1 MNDDSFYSAQRK
13 LLQQENSMCIKSFSK
28 ETFPSILMILVLFPL
43 RGLGLLDRDHTY
55 RGTRRAFLLNF
66 QGEVSTRKHNEHHLD
81 TNAIFQGEQCFLW
94 DSVLSLPPPDPSKFF
109 PKAHYFLFNIFSIL
123 LICQSSELS

>member
-13 LLQQENSMCIKSFSK
+13 LLQQENSTCIKSFSK
-28 ETFPSILMILVLFPL
+28 ETFPSMLMILVLFPL
-43 RGLGLLDRDHTY
+43 RVLGLLDRDHTY

-81 TNAIFQGEQCFLW
+81 TNAIFQGEQ
-94 DSVLSLPPPDPSKFF
+94 SV
-109 PKAHYFLFNIFSIL
+109 
-123 LICQSSELS
+123 SSEILSCLFLLLTPANFSPKHIISSLTLSVYY